1 MKPETRLDKSRR
13 SFRLKSQLYG
23 VLTTAEVAT
32 GWDKHY
38 KTVLQAIH
46 AGNLVARKAGKT
58 WVISRKSVY
67 QWWGKPAIQREFQDN
82 E

>member
-1 MKPETRLDKSRR
+1 MKQEIKLDKSRR
-13 SFRLKSQLYG
+13 AFRLKAQLYG
-23 VLTTAEVAT
+23 ALTTAEVAH

-38 KTVLQAIH
+38 KTVLQQIH

-58 WVISRKSVY
+58 WVISYRSVVA
-67 QWWGKPAIQREFQDN
+67 WWGKPVELRPFLDE